1 MYCQEYLASI
11 ACSVETGGLW
21 SVANGSFFLTLLPC
35 SFSHFYP
42 TWVFPQGWRAAVFQE
57 LLLRGLSTGCSLFV
71 EQPPAL
77 SHSSTGHSVGL
88 LSGISAP
95 APATPPPPPSSLSW
109 MLTGLFLTPFFL
121 TSHCQAP
128 FCLFLSLSSQKHHR
142 HGWWAPGHPVA
153 WPLWADRASLSSLR
167 PLPPCHQLPARMALI
182 SSFLILKGNT
192 FQS

>member
-1 MYCQEYLASI
+1 MYCQEYIASI

-42 TWVFPQGWRAAVFQE
+42 TWVFPQGWRAAVLQE

-128 FCLFLSLSSQKHHR
+128 FCLFLSLSSRNTTGMAGGLRGTLWRGPYEQTVPASPHWGRCHHVTNSQ
-142 HGWWAPGHPVA
+142 HGWCW
-153 WPLWADRASLSSLR
+153 
-167 PLPPCHQLPARMALI
+167 
-182 SSFLILKGNT
+182 FLV
-192 FQS
+192 S